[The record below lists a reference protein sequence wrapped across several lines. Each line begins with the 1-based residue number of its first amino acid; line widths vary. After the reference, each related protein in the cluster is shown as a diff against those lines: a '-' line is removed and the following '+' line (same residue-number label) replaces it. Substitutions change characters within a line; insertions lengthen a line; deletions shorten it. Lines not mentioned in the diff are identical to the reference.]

1 MDEDKSGKIEFGE
14 FLSIMTKIKRGKS
27 NGAKNSAM
35 YDFFQSIYFYD
46 SGMISGELGKEFDKN
61 LTFKMNVS
69 QFRRRQLLE
78 SMMSDNKEKKEKGT
92 KILQNFK
99 KQVLANSGM
108 K

>member
-1 MDEDKSGKIEFGE
+1 
-14 FLSIMTKIKRGKS
+14 
-27 NGAKNSAM
+27 
-35 YDFFQSIYFYD
+35 
-46 SGMISGELGKEFDKN
+46 MISGELGREFDKN

-69 QFRRRQLLE
+69 QFRRRQLME
-78 SMMSDNKEKKEKGT
+78 AMMSENKEKKEKGT

>member
-1 MDEDKSGKIEFGE
+1 
-14 FLSIMTKIKRGKS
+14 
-27 NGAKNSAM
+27 
-35 YDFFQSIYFYD
+35 
-46 SGMISGELGKEFDKN
+46 MISGELGKQFDKS

-78 SMMSDNKEKKEKGT
+78 SMMSEDKEKKEKGT

-99 KQVLANSGM
+99 RQVLSSEGL

>member
-1 MDEDKSGKIEFGE
+1 
-14 FLSIMTKIKRGKS
+14 
-27 NGAKNSAM
+27 
-35 YDFFQSIYFYD
+35 
-46 SGMISGELGKEFDKN
+46 MISGELGKEFDKN

-99 KQVLANSGM
+99 RQVLSNSELKDILNEGKKGNIFM
-108 K
+108 NGF